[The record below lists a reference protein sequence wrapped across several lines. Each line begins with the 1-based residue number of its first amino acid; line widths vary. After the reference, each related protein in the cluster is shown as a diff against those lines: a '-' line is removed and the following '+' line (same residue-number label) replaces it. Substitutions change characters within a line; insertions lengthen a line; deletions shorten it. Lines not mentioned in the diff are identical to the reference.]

1 MAKFCAQTMP
11 YRGLGSGI
19 PRVLADKSK
28 VDFLDDKEGNQFTAI
43 VIRPDLS
50 TNSVSFIAK
59 SDDKSRGSVEET
71 VEKSVEETVE
81 KSVEETVETNE
92 GIPPYHYFTACARNW
107 FVTKRSRG
115 DY

>member
-81 KSVEETVETNE
+81 TNE